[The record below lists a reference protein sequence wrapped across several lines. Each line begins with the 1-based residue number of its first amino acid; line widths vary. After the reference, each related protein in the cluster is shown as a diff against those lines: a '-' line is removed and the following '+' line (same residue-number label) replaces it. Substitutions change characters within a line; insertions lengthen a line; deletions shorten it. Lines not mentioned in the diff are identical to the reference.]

1 MFDARLGRF
10 DIKSPRPGP
19 STVFVSR
26 DIVGDLLV
34 DHTTPLAVTEEP
46 PSTLTLPPDL
56 AVVAVTSEGIN
67 VLTTGLVCLLTLSVV
82 NSRSSP

>member
-10 DIKSPRPGP
+10 DIKSPRPAP
-19 STVFVSR
+19 SNVFVSS

-34 DHTTPLAVTEEP
+34 DQTTPLAVTEDP

-56 AVVAVTSEGIN
+56 AVDAVTSEGIT
-67 VLTTGLVCLLTLSVV
+67 VLTEGLVCLLTLSVV